1 MDIHEGCLL
10 KVLCLL
16 CTILSSG
23 GHPHEEDVLQE
34 LDHETHLF
42 SHILDDHHYIRH
54 LRPASINESLT
65 IRLAVAVTAITDLDE
80 SSQELSSSLL
90 LKTYWRDYRL
100 SWNTSQYGGVS
111 SLSVPASQIWKPD
124 FSMLHTMYGSFEHIS
139 HDLASVA
146 YTGDVSL
153 YSHYRVRSRCP
164 INISNFPYDS
174 HLCHITLLDTSYSSQ
189 FIRLHFLHPGHGVT
203 DDVMNDQTDFEA
215 NIGSQW
221 TAKASAVRK
230 TIGQLY
236 DPELVDYISVSV
248 RLVRKSQF
256 YHCVVVG
263 PAVLISLL
271 VPVIFLMHV
280 DSTAKTTLGACVLIC
295 LTVLLKH
302 FCDILGPNRSETPN
316 IAVFYVVTMA
326 LSSVSII
333 MSTLVTSTSRQG
345 STGKSVPACL
355 SSMLLGRYGL
365 RRWLCMDSYNNV
377 DQSASFVSMKTSADY
392 PEQDSDVTPLKDG
405 ESDLKEVS
413 RNLRMLVG
421 RYSADQVIKH
431 NDSEWREVA
440 LVIDRL
446 LFLIFLGLFLLTT
459 LSLLT

>member
-1 MDIHEGCLL
+1 MDTHEGGLL

-16 CTILSSG
+16 CTIISSG
-23 GHPHEEDVLQE
+23 GHPHEEDVLEE
-34 LDHETHLF
+34 LDHESHLF
-42 SHILDDHHYIRH
+42 SHLLDDHHYIRH
-54 LRPASINESLT
+54 LRPASVNQTLT
-65 IRLAVAVTAITDLDE
+65 VRLAVGVTAITDLFSRAVGIFIIKDVLARFSAELEHE
-80 SSQELSSSLL
+80 SV
-90 LKTYWRDYRL
+90 WRRILIVSACLADLEARL
-100 SWNTSQYGGVS
+100 QYATHDVW
-111 SLSVPASQIWKPD
+111 L
-124 FSMLHTMYGSFEHIS
+124 FEHLS
-139 HDLASVA
+139 HDLASIA
-146 YTGDVSL
+146 ATGDVSL

-189 FIRLHFLHPGHGVT
+189 LIRLHFLHPGH
-203 DDVMNDQTDFEA
+203 DDVNHDQADLEA

-221 TAKASAVRK
+221 TAKASTVKK
-230 TIGQLY
+230 TIGQLF

-333 MSTLVTSTSRQG
+333 MATLVTSTSRRG

-377 DQSASFVSMKTSADY
+377 DQTASFVSMKTSADY